1 MFYEIVES
9 CYYLFVCCSVCVSGE
24 RKLCLV
30 FVVLFEKVDVFPHI
44 SR

>member
-1 MFYEIVES
+1 MKLLKVVTT
-9 CYYLFVCCSVCVSGE
+9 CLFVVVCVSGE

-30 FVVLFEKVDVFPHI
+30 FLVLFEKDDVFPHI